1 VDDRRGSNLT
11 RENRERW
18 DRLARHYG
26 LVERLSERYLQSWR
40 GVLWERA
47 SGRVLEMGAGTGLN
61 LPYYPA
67 GADITAC
74 DLSGGMLGKAVER
87 ARSGNVRIRFCE
99 ADICSLPFPDGAFDT
114 AAATFVFCS
123 LADPVPCLREMGRVT
138 KAEGQVLL
146 LDHVR
151 IDRPVIG
158 PLMDLLN
165 AATVRFAGEHIT
177 HRTEELARA
186 AGLEIVESR
195 GLGFMGIIRFIAARP
210 SPGRS

>member
-1 VDDRRGSNLT
+1 
-11 RENRERW
+11 
-18 DRLARHYG
+18 
-26 LVERLSERYLQSWR
+26 
-40 GVLWERA
+40 
-47 SGRVLEMGAGTGLN
+47 MGAGTGLN

-74 DLSGGMLGKAVER
+74 DLSGGMLGRAVER
-87 ARSGNVRIRFCE
+87 AREGNVRIRFCE

-158 PLMDLLN
+158 LLMDLLN

-195 GLGFMGIIRFIAARP
+195 RFGLMGVIQFVIARP
-210 SPGRS
+210 GKDGS

>member
-1 VDDRRGSNLT
+1 MDNRRGSNPT
-11 RENRERW
+11 RENRARW
-18 DRLARHYG
+18 DRLARHYR
-26 LVERLSERYLQSWR
+26 LVERLSERYLQAWR
-40 GVLWERA
+40 GVLWQRA
-47 SGRVLEMGAGTGLN
+47 SGRILEMGAGTGLN

-67 GADITAC
+67 GAEITAC

-87 ARSGNVRIRFCE
+87 ARAGNVRIRFCE
-99 ADICSLPFPDGAFDT
+99 ADICRLPFPDGAFDT

-138 KAEGQVLL
+138 KADGRVLL

-151 IDRPVIG
+151 IDRPFVG

-165 AATVRFAGEHIT
+165 VATVRFAGEHIT

-186 AGLEIVESR
+186 AGLEILESR
-195 GLGFMGIIRFIAARP
+195 EFGFMGIIRFIAARP
-210 SPGRS
+210 GKYGS